1 MKTITINIAILLLIC
16 STQNAQERLASKVYF
31 ESGEETIEGILIRPD
46 NDDKTP
52 AVVFQQGSG
61 NHSFDGY
68 ETEAWGPHKYY
79 IEDVLIEQGY
89 AVLYCNK
96 RGLGGSTGNW
106 KKNSFYGRADD
117 AYAAVSYLK
126 SLPFI
131 DSSRIGVSGHSQG
144 GWIAQIVAA
153 KHEDIAFIIAL
164 AGPTVGVR
172 AQTGSNDSLRYM
184 CEGYAGDRLEKRM
197 KRDRRNKKMGY
208 WTGKNLPFIG
218 SARFWYLI
226 ADYDNDEI
234 LKSIHCPALL
244 LFAEHDINVDP
255 TQNIQHFNQI
265 FNYSPPDNFMIKVM
279 KGGQHGFYKVTDRCV
294 DWDTAVLQAFDPAF
308 QNQVRNWL
316 IQLDGMHK

>member
-1 MKTITINIAILLLIC
+1 MKTTIFNIAISLLI
-16 STQNAQERLASKVYF
+16 SSSLYAQERLVSTVYF
-31 ESGEETIEGILIRPD
+31 ESGKETIEGILIRP
-46 NDDKTP
+46 NDKENTP
-52 AVVFQQGSG
+52 VVVFQQGSG

-68 ETEAWGPHKYY
+68 ETEAWGPHKFY
-79 IEDVLIEQGY
+79 IEDVLLEQGY

-131 DSSRIGVSGHSQG
+131 DGDRIGISGHSQG

-153 KHEDIAFIIAL
+153 QHKDIAFIIAL
-164 AGPTVGVR
+164 AGPTVGVK

-184 CEGYAGDRLEKRM
+184 CEGYTGDKLIKRM
-197 KRDRRNKKMGY
+197 KKDLKNKQLGY
-208 WTGKNLPFIG
+208 NIGKRTGIIG

-226 ADYDNDEI
+226 ADYDNDEV
-234 LKSIHCPALL
+234 LKSIQCPSLL

-255 TQNIQHFNQI
+255 VQNIEHFNQL
-265 FNYSPPDNFMIKVM
+265 FDNSPPDNFTIKVM
-279 KGGQHGFYKVTDRCV
+279 DGGQHGFYKVADRCV
-294 DWDTAVLQAFDPAF
+294 DWDTAMQQAFDPAF
-308 QNQVRNWL
+308 QDQVRNW
-316 IQLDGMHK
+316 IEKLD